1 MNPPAPNAAAEPVP
15 DLPHASR
22 AARRIAL
29 IAAALA
35 SGAILPA
42 MAQSCTPDLAGG
54 RRVESAA
61 HVLVWRTLPERI
73 AVGQHFS
80 VELVVCPR
88 TEGATAQVVRVDAT
102 MPEHRHGMNYRTTI
116 QPTGGGRHRADGL
129 MFHMPG
135 RWEMVFEVRG
145 PRGVDLLR
153 QRIDLD

>member
-1 MNPPAPNAAAEPVP
+1 MISPARRFV
-15 DLPHASR
+15 SC
-22 AARRIAL
+22 AARRAVI
-29 IAAALA
+29 IAAVLA
-35 SGAILPA
+35 SCVTLPA

-61 HVLVWRTLPERI
+61 HTLVWRTLPEPI

-80 VELVVCPR
+80 VELIVCPR
-88 TEGATAQVVRVDAT
+88 TEGAATQVVRVDAT
-102 MPEHRHGMNYRTTI
+102 MPEHRHGMNYRATI
-116 QPTGGGRHRADGL
+116 QPLGSGRHRADGL